1 MNSVLWPYAVAISSV
16 LGLIMVFV
24 MGYWTGRN
32 RR

>member
-1 MNSVLWPYAVAISSV
+1 MNSVLWPYAVAINTFLALI
-16 LGLIMVFV
+16 LGFV

>member
-1 MNSVLWPYAVAISSV
+1 MNSVLWPYAVAISSS
-16 LGLIMVFV
+16 LTLILVFV